1 MIFFLSFA
9 VDYKNNMDDINTAN
23 VGFEKEIWSAADK
36 LRGNMD
42 ASEYKNIVLGLIF
55 LKYISDKFEEKYNEL
70 KDEGEGFE
78 EDRDAYYA
86 EGIFFVPQQA
96 RWEAISYAAHTA
108 EIGKVIDKAME
119 LIEKENSRLKNILP
133 KGFARPELD
142 KRRLGEV
149 VDLFTNVKMSVHGD
163 SRDILGRAYEYCLAQ
178 FAENEGKKAGE
189 FYTPPCVVK
198 TIVEIL
204 KPISRPQRGTRG
216 IRVYDPACG
225 SGGMFVQ
232 SAKFVEAH
240 AGNINEISVFGQES
254 NPTTWKMAQMNLA
267 IRGIEAN
274 LGSYNADTFF
284 NDCFPTEKFDYI
296 MANPPFNM
304 SDWGGDKL
312 RKDARWK
319 YGIPPAGNAN
329 FAWLQHMIYHMAP
342 FGKIGMVLA
351 NGSLSSQTSG
361 EGEIRKN
368 IVEAD
373 LVSCIVA
380 MPPQLFYTTQIPVSL
395 WFLSK
400 NKRQKGRTLF
410 IDAREMGTMKS
421 RRLRELS
428 DDDIKKLGDT
438 YDKYEAGT
446 LENEKGF
453 CAVVDTAEIAKHDYI
468 LTPGR
473 YVGIKEQKEDKEPF
487 DEKMKRL
494 TDELSEL
501 FEESHK
507 LEAEIHKQLKSIGYE
522 I

>member
-1 MIFFLSFA
+1 MG
-9 VDYKNNMDDINTAN
+9 NTN
-23 VGFEKEIWSAADK
+23 TTNIGFEDQIWTAANI

-55 LKYISDKFEEKYNEL
+55 LKYISDRFESKYLEL
-70 KDEGEGFE
+70 KEEGEGWE
-78 EDRDAYYA
+78 EYKDSYTA
-86 EGIFFVPQQA
+86 ENIFFVPPEA
-96 RWEAISYAAHTA
+96 RWQVISYAAHTA
-108 EIGKVIDKAME
+108 EIGKVIDNAMA

-149 VDLFTNVKMSVHGD
+149 VDLFTNVKMKDKGD
-163 SRDILGRAYEYCLAQ
+163 TRDILGRTYEYCLSK
-178 FAENEGKKAGE
+178 FAEQEGKKAGE
-189 FYTPPCVVK
+189 FYTPSCVVK

-204 KPISRPQRGTRG
+204 KPISSSQRGTRG

-232 SAKFVEAH
+232 SAKFVKAH

-274 LGSYNADTFF
+274 LGRYNADTFF

-312 RKDARWK
+312 RNDVRWK

-361 EGEIRKN
+361 EGDIRKN

-395 WFLSK
+395 WFLSR
-400 NKRQKGRTLF
+400 NKKQKGKTLF

-421 RRLRELS
+421 RKLRELS

-473 YVGIKEQKEDKEPF
+473 YVGIKEQEEDKEPF

-494 TDELSEL
+494 TCELSGL

-507 LEAEIHKQLKSIGYE
+507 LEAEIRKQLKSIGYE

>member
-1 MIFFLSFA
+1 MS
-9 VDYKNNMDDINTAN
+9 NTN
-23 VGFEKEIWSAADK
+23 TTNIGFEDQIWTAANI

-55 LKYISDKFEEKYNEL
+55 LKYISDRFESKYLEL
-70 KDEGEGFE
+70 KEEGEGWE
-78 EDRDAYYA
+78 EYKDSYTA
-86 EGIFFVPQQA
+86 ENIFFVPPEA
-96 RWEAISYAAHTA
+96 RWQVISYAAHTA
-108 EIGKVIDKAME
+108 EIGKVIDNAMA

-149 VDLFTNVKMSVHGD
+149 VDLFTNVKMKDKGD
-163 SRDILGRAYEYCLAQ
+163 TRDILGRTYEYCLSK
-178 FAENEGKKAGE
+178 FAEQEGKKAGE

-204 KPISRPQRGTRG
+204 KPISNPLRGTRG

-312 RKDARWK
+312 RNDVRWK

-361 EGEIRKN
+361 EGDIRKN

-380 MPPQLFYTTQIPVSL
+380 MPSQLFYTTQIPVSL
-395 WFLSK
+395 WFLSR
-400 NKRQKGRTLF
+400 NKKQKGKTLF

-421 RRLRELS
+421 RKLRELN

-446 LENEKGF
+446 LEDEKGF

-473 YVGIKEQKEDKEPF
+473 YVGIKEQVEDQEPF

-494 TDELSEL
+494 TCELSGL

-507 LEAEIHKQLKSIGYE
+507 LEAEIRKQLKSIGYE
-522 I
+522 L

>member
-1 MIFFLSFA
+1 MG
-9 VDYKNNMDDINTAN
+9 NTN
-23 VGFEKEIWSAADK
+23 TTNIGFEDQIWTAANI

-55 LKYISDKFEEKYNEL
+55 LKYISDRFESKYLEL
-70 KDEGEGFE
+70 KEEGEGWE
-78 EDRDAYYA
+78 EYKDSYTA
-86 EGIFFVPQQA
+86 ENIFFVPPEA
-96 RWEAISYAAHTA
+96 RWQVISYAAHTA
-108 EIGKVIDKAME
+108 EIGKVIDNAMA
-119 LIEKENSRLKNILP
+119 LIEKENSRLRNILP

-149 VDLFTNVKMSVHGD
+149 VDLFTNVKMKDKGD
-163 SRDILGRAYEYCLAQ
+163 TRDILGRTYEYCLSK
-178 FAENEGKKAGE
+178 FAEQEGKKAGE

-204 KPISRPQRGTRG
+204 KPISSSQRGTRG

-232 SAKFVEAH
+232 SAKFVKAH

-312 RKDARWK
+312 RNDVRWK

-361 EGEIRKN
+361 EGDIRKN

-395 WFLSK
+395 WFLSR
-400 NKRQKGRTLF
+400 NKKQKGKTLF

-421 RRLRELS
+421 RKLRELS

-473 YVGIKEQKEDKEPF
+473 YVGIKEQVEDQEPF

-494 TDELSEL
+494 TGELSEL

-507 LEAEIHKQLKSIGYE
+507 LEAEIRKQLKSIGYE

>member
-1 MIFFLSFA
+1 MG
-9 VDYKNNMDDINTAN
+9 NTN
-23 VGFEKEIWSAADK
+23 TTNIGFEDQIWTAANI

-55 LKYISDKFEEKYNEL
+55 LKYISDRFESKYLEL
-70 KDEGEGFE
+70 KEEGEGWE
-78 EDRDAYYA
+78 EYKDSYTA
-86 EGIFFVPQQA
+86 ENIFFVPPEA
-96 RWEAISYAAHTA
+96 RWQVISYAAHTA
-108 EIGKVIDKAME
+108 EIGKVIDNAMA

-149 VDLFTNVKMSVHGD
+149 VDLFTNVKMKDKGD
-163 SRDILGRAYEYCLAQ
+163 TRDILGRTYEYCLSK
-178 FAENEGKKAGE
+178 FAEQEGKKAGE
-189 FYTPPCVVK
+189 FYTPSCVVK

-204 KPISRPQRGTRG
+204 KPISSSQRGTRG

-232 SAKFVEAH
+232 SAKFVKAH

-312 RKDARWK
+312 RNDVRWK

-361 EGEIRKN
+361 EGDIRKN

-400 NKRQKGRTLF
+400 NKKQKGKTLF

-421 RRLRELS
+421 RKLRELN

-473 YVGIKEQKEDKEPF
+473 YVGIKEQVEDQEPF
-487 DEKMKRL
+487 DKKMKRL
-494 TDELSEL
+494 TGELSGL

-507 LEAEIHKQLKSIGYE
+507 LETEIRKQLKSIGYE
-522 I
+522 L